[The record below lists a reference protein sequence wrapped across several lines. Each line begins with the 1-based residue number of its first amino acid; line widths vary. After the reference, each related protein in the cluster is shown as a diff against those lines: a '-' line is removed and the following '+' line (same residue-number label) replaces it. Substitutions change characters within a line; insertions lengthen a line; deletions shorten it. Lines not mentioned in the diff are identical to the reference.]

1 MLLIQSSELVNL
13 LVDVNDRFGLPVGGN
28 GLFWLPVAGNDLFG
42 LPMFGYDLV
51 VKEFVLSPSS
61 CNVAG
66 INTEG
71 IKHVLG
77 NASPVV
83 ANSCAIHAA
92 RSGIV
97 LEDSDHS
104 LVAPWNRKKLSMAL
118 VGESSDGVVINGHKA
133 EDVFNA
139 SSKQGRLEWRPI
151 PTIKDIVEDVV
162 ESCLGLMGC

>member
-1 MLLIQSSELVNL
+1 VNL
-13 LVDVNDRFGLPVGGN
+13 LIGGNDSFGLPIGGS
-28 GLFWLPVAGNDLFG
+28 GLFVQFGLPMGGSGLFGLPMAGNDLFG

-97 LEDSDHS
+97 VLEDSDHS

-139 SSKQGRLEWRPI
+139 SSNQGRLEW
-151 PTIKDIVEDVV
+151 
-162 ESCLGLMGC
+162 